1 MIPPF
6 MNEIA
11 NLIKLTTLASVLAV
25 YELLHE
31 SQNLITNTFRPLEV
45 YTTLAI
51 TFAVIIFPIIYCS
64 RRIERAWGAHA

>member
-1 MIPPF
+1 MLF
-6 MNEIA
+6 RSNEVA

-25 YELLHE
+25 AELLHE

-51 TFAVIIFPIIYCS
+51 TFAAIIFPIIYLS
-64 RRIERAWGAHA
+64 RRLEYAWGAHS